1 MPGLEELGMQ
11 TASNVANGVLGLA
24 LGGIND
30 RRQLKQQE
38 KLQNLQIAGSKQL
51 TDYNFQKQMEMWKNT
66 NYPAQMAMLKQAGLN
81 PALIYDNGG
90 GGASTNVATGNV
102 SGADAPRGGQE
113 AIQMMGLALQRQ
125 MQAAQIELTKAQT
138 EKTKAETTAVE
149 PGIQKT
155 QAETSSIIQGIA
167 NQEAQERLTDMQTR
181 ITSWTDQLMSK
192 TFNDQLRTVH
202 VQADKLEQEIT
213 NLKTQNKLTDT
224 EARFA
229 EQRLKA
235 DIALKVMDSYL
246 KSEEAKGIQQ
256 NVRESID
263 RMKTAFQNRLMQA
276 DQQSNE
282 NWKIENEIQAED
294 NAFPKELTGILEAL
308 GFGAILKGGT
318 KRPGEIGGFHKR

>member
-1 MPGLEELGMQ
+1 MPGWEELGMQ

-30 RRQLKQQE
+30 RRQLKQQG
-38 KLQNLQIAGSKQL
+38 KLQQLQIKGSKEL

-81 PALIYDNGG
+81 PALIYDHGG
-90 GGASTNVATGNV
+90 GQASTSISTGNV
-102 SGADAPRGGQE
+102 SGSNAPVGGGE
-113 AIQMMGLALQRQ
+113 AQAMMAMGLQRQ
-125 MQAAQIELTKAQT
+125 MMQAQVELTKAQT
-138 EKTKAETTAVE
+138 QKTVAETGAVE
-149 PGIQKT
+149 PGIAKT
-155 QAETSSIIQGIA
+155 KAETSSIIQGIS

-192 TFNDQLRTVH
+192 TFNDQVRTVH

-213 NLKTQNKLTDT
+213 NLKTQNKLTET
-224 EARFA
+224 EARYA

-235 DIALKVMDSYL
+235 DIAVKLMDSYL

-282 NWKIENEIQAED
+282 NWKIEQEIQAED

-318 KRPGEIGGFHKR
+318 KKPGEIGGFHKR